1 MWSGCGRTVVRHKT
15 KQIKDIHRPKCESFP
30 GSSVK
35 INNTYFFN
43 DTIHN
48 HNGSSHQTEKNKKR
62 SRNDVCACG
71 DTYCNRIMK
80 FVGHVITEKIHY
92 RRPSLCGTNTSQK
105 KLTRNRKI
113 HVQIKRWRSL
123 QNLRFPGNQISVT
136 PSNSARFNEIHYPV
150 RFLKEQKRSKV
161 CRIPMEMGVELA
173 KKVNMFSDDFV
184 YENKN
189 TVLTIPTLNSWE
201 TIQVHYYI
209 SWILTKHD

>member
-1 MWSGCGRTVVRHKT
+1 MRHKT

-209 SWILTKHD
+209 S

>member
-15 KQIKDIHRPKCESFP
+15 KQIEDIHRPKCESFP

-48 HNGSSHQTEKNKKR
+48 HNGSSHQNKNR

-71 DTYCNRIMK
+71 DTYCNLIMK
-80 FVGHVITEKIHY
+80 FVGHVINEKYHY

-123 QNLRFPGNQISVT
+123 QNSRFPGNQISVT
-136 PSNSARFNEIHYPV
+136 PSNSVRFNEIHYPV
-150 RFLKEQKRSKV
+150 RFLKEQKRREV

-184 YENKN
+184 YDNKN

-201 TIQVHYYI
+201 SIQVHYYI
-209 SWILTKHD
+209 TWILTKHD